1 MTTTVLLIMA
11 GILSRLIPHPDNMV
25 PLGAIALYAAA
36 RLPRQWAIVVPLAV
50 LLLSDV
56 IIDMGHGYPFHFTPR
71 LTTYAAFTL
80 IVAFG
85 WLAPKNAGMF
95 TRFGMAISASTL
107 FFLLSN
113 FAVWVSGGGYAY
125 AMTFGGLASTYAV
138 ALPFYHNSLIA
149 DVLGT
154 GVLFGLDALLRREPQ
169 PLPAVAV
176 AVAVAAEADPNR
188 P

>member
-1 MTTTVLLIMA
+1 MTTTVFLIIL

-36 RLPRQWAIVVPLAV
+36 RLPKQWAIIVPLAI
-50 LLLSDV
+50 LLLSDAL
-56 IIDMGHGYPFHFTPR
+56 IDMGHGYAFHFTPR
-71 LTTYAAFTL
+71 LTTYFAFTL

-85 WLAPKNAGMF
+85 WLAPRNAGMM
-95 TRFGMAISASTL
+95 TRFGMAAGASTL

-113 FAVWVSGGGYAY
+113 FAVWISGGGFGYALN
-125 AMTFGGLASTYAV
+125 FGGLASTYAV

-154 GVLFGLDALLRREPQ
+154 GVLFGLDALLRREREIE
-169 PLPAVAV
+169 PLPAVAL
-176 AVAVAAEADPNR
+176 ETD
-188 P
+188 